1 VKKAPLQRETHDATV
16 AIKNGR
22 AVSSAWLSFGIAMSF
37 GLAACGGSVAT
48 PAPSPTSTQSGW
60 QVILTVNTS
69 QTCFDPLGN
78 CGFGIAGIVLD
89 GKGNLYLTEFDD
101 DLIYK
106 YTTSGKLVTKWGG
119 TGHGPGQ
126 LTKPE
131 KLALDAQGNLYVTEI
146 GSRISWDGSLAE
158 NVRIQKFSP
167 TGTPLAQ
174 WGTLGSGP
182 GQFNVP
188 MGIAIDQQGNIFVAD
203 AGNHRIQKLSSRGEP
218 LIQWHTVGNGVGER
232 TETGFDLALD
242 ASGNLYVSEPHPMGP
257 GPERIEKFSS
267 AGEPL
272 AHWGESG
279 SGPGQF
285 NKPFCLTLDRN
296 GNVFVVDSGNNRIQE
311 FSPDGKYLAQW
322 KGPKKGLHR
331 HQQAGA
337 GRSGE
342 HLHVCREPS
351 PEARGEVGLSQLC
364 P

>member
-1 VKKAPLQRETHDATV
+1 
-16 AIKNGR
+16 
-22 AVSSAWLSFGIAMSF
+22 
-37 GLAACGGSVAT
+37 
-48 PAPSPTSTQSGW
+48 
-60 QVILTVNTS
+60 VILTVNTS

-106 YTTSGKLVTKWGG
+106 YTTSGKLVTKWGR

-174 WGTLGSGP
+174 WGRLGSGP

-188 MGIAIDQQGNIFVAD
+188 MGIAIDPQGNIFVAD

-218 LIQWHTVGNGVGER
+218 LIQWHTVGSGIGER

-242 ASGNLYVSEPHPMGP
+242 ASGNLYVSEPPRFAFG
-257 GPERIEKFSS
+257 S
-267 AGEPL
+267 A
-272 AHWGESG
+272 
-279 SGPGQF
+279 
-285 NKPFCLTLDRN
+285 
-296 GNVFVVDSGNNRIQE
+296 
-311 FSPDGKYLAQW
+311 
-322 KGPKKGLHR
+322 
-331 HQQAGA
+331 
-337 GRSGE
+337 
-342 HLHVCREPS
+342 
-351 PEARGEVGLSQLC
+351 
-364 P
+364 